1 MQTVSRELE
10 EEALQRESEV
20 DKQLKGLAAAAAV
33 AERRRLEELKAK
45 DQQIAE
51 LQACILTDTVL
62 QEKAHYATMLPH
74 LLHHSPCHRK
84 QGHAK
89 GSAA

>member
-10 EEALQRESEV
+10 EEALIKESEA
-20 DKQLKGLAAAAAV
+20 DKLLKALAAASAA

-51 LQACILTDTVL
+51 LQVQLWLMHTRECMMILILFKAVL
-62 QEKAHYATMLPH
+62 FHKASAE
-74 LLHHSPCHRK
+74 CAGFK
-84 QGHAK
+84 Q
-89 GSAA
+89 

>member
-10 EEALQRESEV
+10 EEALLKESEA
-20 DKQLKGLAAAAAV
+20 DKLLKALAAASAA

-51 LQACILTDTVL
+51 LQV
-62 QEKAHYATMLPH
+62 H
-74 LLHHSPCHRK
+74 
-84 QGHAK
+84 
-89 GSAA
+89 